1 MGRTTNPQEDE
12 ERCDMIGYNGQIDC
26 RQCNKQT
33 YLEHAGYYDD
43 GSQKL
48 LCSCKKDGG
57 VLHSCAYGNP
67 LTSPAWLPL
76 VIAGV
81 GIVCPQC
88 KKVYDLGVIITP
100 VYPQAG
106 EVLKAV
112 GFVAGLLVAIGLVND
127 LLQGRKKR
135 RR

>member
-1 MGRTTNPQEDE
+1 
-12 ERCDMIGYNGQIDC
+12 MIGYNGQIDC
-26 RQCNKQT
+26 RQCNEQT
-33 YLEHAGYYDD
+33 HLEHAGYYND

-76 VIAGV
+76 VMAGV
-81 GIVCPQC
+81 GIICPQC
-88 KKVYDLGVIITP
+88 KKVYDLGVTIEP

-106 EVLKAV
+106 EVLKVV
-112 GFVAGLLVAIGLVND
+112 GLFAGIFVVLGVVSD
-127 LLQGRKKR
+127 LLHPPRKR

>member
-1 MGRTTNPQEDE
+1 
-12 ERCDMIGYNGQIDC
+12 MIGYNGQIDF
-26 RQCNKQT
+26 RQCNEQT

-57 VLHSCAYGNP
+57 VLHSCAYGSP

-76 VIAGV
+76 VMAGV

-112 GFVAGLLVAIGLVND
+112 GLFAGIVVLLGVVGD
-127 LLQGRKKR
+127 LLGR
-135 RR
+135 RRRR

>member
-1 MGRTTNPQEDE
+1 
-12 ERCDMIGYNGQIDC
+12 MIGYNGQIDC
-26 RQCNKQT
+26 RQCNEQT
-33 YLEHAGYYDD
+33 YLEHAGFYED

-76 VIAGV
+76 VMAGV

-88 KKVYDLGVIITP
+88 KKVYDLGVEIEP
-100 VYPQAG
+100 AYPQAG
-106 EVLKAV
+106 ATLQ
-112 GFVAGLLVAIGLVND
+112 AIGFIAGALVVIGIVGD
-127 LLQGRKKR
+127 LLQSRKR